1 MSDFIRSEGEVNY
14 FYTSGPGVWNISGGR
29 GTSLR
34 FITWEHNGTASGVS
48 VSILDTQS
56 GTATSG
62 LWLEGSGARLISML
76 NPIFSSGMDGVGG
89 QAKPIR
95 VEYGL
100 IGVNSGLAIVI
111 SGGATNAV
119 RAFVGYIPASA

>member
-1 MSDFIRSEGEVNY
+1 MSFIRGEDDVNY

-34 FITWEHNGTASGVS
+34 FIIWEHNGLASGVN
-48 VSILDTQS
+48 VSIMDTQS

-76 NPIFSSGMDGVGG
+76 NPIFTSGMDGVGAN
-89 QAKPIR
+89 AKPISIN
-95 VEYGL
+95 YNL
-100 IGVNSGLAIVI
+100 IGVTSGLAVVI
-111 SGGATNAV
+111 SGGAANAV
-119 RAFVGYIPASA
+119 RAFVGYMPPAA